1 MKKDQIQ
8 IGGRCVAKVS
18 GRLTTVCI
26 VQANPM
32 GGWDGVNK
40 ETGRGVRVKTAA
52 RLRRRIDPK

>member
-8 IGGRCVAKVS
+8 IGGRYLAKVS

-26 VQANPM
+26 MQANPIS
-32 GGWDGVNK
+32 GWDAINK

-52 RLRRRIDPK
+52 RLRRPVKPQ